1 MLSGYAAK
9 GSRSQ
14 GNKCQYLIIKSNLQ
28 CHSLEVP
35 AVLLGGPEEGISQ
48 MLDSTGKERPLIR
61 QDPPQENNLSFE
73 EMVLKVKNVKAL
85 RVGVLGTGTSP

>member
-1 MLSGYAAK
+1 
-9 GSRSQ
+9 
-14 GNKCQYLIIKSNLQ
+14 
-28 CHSLEVP
+28 
-35 AVLLGGPEEGISQ
+35 